1 MENNQSKYNC
11 IVIDDE
17 FLARKLLSDYISKI
31 PQLNLVGV
39 YDSPLSTVGLFQKE
53 KIDILFLDIQ
63 MPDISGIDFIKNM
76 SVRPLI
82 ILVTAFPE
90 YALQGFELDVIEY
103 LVKPVP
109 LPRFLKA
116 VNKAINIA
124 ETRRK
129 AELFELG
136 AKEELNGVRKSPQD
150 FIVIKSERKIIKLSY
165 DEIYFIEGALEYV
178 NFQTKEKKFMG
189 LFSLKDLEKTLP
201 KEQFMRVHKSY
212 IVSLGKIK
220 ELDGNQ
226 IKLDKWT
233 IPLSKSSRSRLLEYL
248 GRE

>member
-1 MENNQSKYNC
+1 M
-11 IVIDDE
+11 IDDE
-17 FLARKLLSDYISKI
+17 FLARKLLSEYISKI

-53 KIDILFLDIQ
+53 RIDIVFLDIQ

-76 SVRPLI
+76 TVRPLI

-124 ETRRK
+124 DVRRK

-136 AKEELNGVRKSPQD
+136 VQESSSEQRKQMQD

-178 NFQTKEKKFMG
+178 NFQTKEKKFVG
-189 LFSLKDLEKTLP
+189 LFSLKELEKTLP
-201 KEQFMRVHKSY
+201 EDQFMRVHKSY
-212 IVSLGKIK
+212 IVSLNKIK

-233 IPLSKSSRSRLLEYL
+233 IPLSKSLRSKLLEYL